1 MNTYKTLEFRFS
13 ESRGKGTWGYNIC
26 SLYVDGR
33 KVSSCK
39 GGGYDMQGESLGDW
53 VAREYADRLL
63 TLKDSCFYGLTF
75 HNPNYD
81 PGKAKIGSDCHDRT
95 LAGAEGETVE
105 QAEKNG
111 KSFGLERYQAFHSA
125 SSKFPTRV
133 HRRPLIHGACGME
146 SVREIMQ
153 AIKLEMEYI
162 TKSSNATI
170 YRLHDRRR
178 TRAKGTK

>member
-13 ESRGKGTWGYNIC
+13 ESRGRGTWGYNIC
-26 SLYVDGR
+26 SLLVDGR

-53 VAREYADRLL
+53 VAREYADRLMR
-63 TLKDSCFYGLTF
+63 LKNSCFYGLTF
-75 HNPNYD
+75 HGN
-81 PGKAKIGSDCHDRT
+81 
-95 LAGAEGETVE
+95 
-105 QAEKNG
+105 
-111 KSFGLERYQAFHSA
+111 SA
-125 SSKFPTRV
+125 SSKFPTRL
-133 HRRPLIHGACGME
+133 HRRPLIHGACGLE
-146 SVREIMQ
+146 SVRRIMQ

-178 TRAKGTK
+178 RTRSKGTK